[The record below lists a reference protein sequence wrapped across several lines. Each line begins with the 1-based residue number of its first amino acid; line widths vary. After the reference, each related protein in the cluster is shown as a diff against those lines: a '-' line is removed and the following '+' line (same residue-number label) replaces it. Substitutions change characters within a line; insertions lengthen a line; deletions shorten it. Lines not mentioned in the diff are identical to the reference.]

1 MKAKKV
7 SDAKKVTGNVVAVVV
22 ALFFAFPTY
31 WMVATALKPRKDM
44 LTSDYDLI
52 PFSVTGSN
60 FATAWAK
67 PGFLSSLGNSLMV
80 SLSAV
85 AAAVVIGLLAALAL
99 SRMRFRGRKGF
110 VMMLLVAQMAP
121 FEALLIPMFL
131 MMRDLDMLDRLPTLT
146 LIYFAVTLPFCA
158 WTLRGFVNGIPLELE
173 EAAMV
178 DGCGRWGAFR
188 RVTLPLLGPGLVAT
202 SVFAFVTAWNE
213 FLFALSM
220 INDQAK
226 QTLPVWLSG
235 FKTAFGTDWGGTMA
249 ASTLF
254 TLPVLV
260 FFLIVQR
267 KMVTGV
273 TAGAVK
279 G

>member
-1 MKAKKV
+1 MT
-7 SDAKKVTGNVVAVVV
+7 KKVTANVVGVVLAV
-22 ALFFAFPTY
+22 FFAFPVY
-31 WMVATALKPRKDM
+31 WMLSSAFKPTKE
-44 LTSDYDLI
+44 LVSTDYDLI
-52 PFSVTGSN
+52 PLSVTATN
-60 FATAWAK
+60 FATAWNK
-67 PGFLSSLGNSLMV
+67 PGFLSSMGNSLFV
-80 SLSAV
+80 TLGAV
-85 AAAVVIGLLAALAL
+85 IAAIVVGLLAALAM
-99 SRMRFRGRKGF
+99 SRMRFKGRKQF
-110 VMMLLVAQMAP
+110 VLLMLVAQMAP

-131 MMRDLDMLDRLPTLT
+131 MMRDLELLDRLPSLI

-213 FLFALSM
+213 FLYALSL
-220 INDQAK
+220 IKDQTK
-226 QTLPVWLSG
+226 ETLPVWLSG
-235 FKTAFGTDWGGTMA
+235 FQSAFGTDWGGAMA
-249 ASTLF
+249 ASALF

>member
-1 MKAKKV
+1 MNG
-7 SDAKKVTGNVVAVVV
+7 KKVTGNVVAIVI

-31 WMVATALKPRKDM
+31 WMVSSALKPTKD
-44 LTSDYDLI
+44 LLSTSYDLI
-52 PFSVTGSN
+52 PFSVTGAN
-60 FATAWAK
+60 FATAWTK
-67 PGFLSSLGNSLMV
+67 PGFLGSLGNSLFV
-80 SLSAV
+80 TLTAVV
-85 AAAVVIGLLAALAL
+85 AAIVVGMLAALAM

-110 VMMLLVAQMAP
+110 LMLMLVAQMAP

-131 MMRDLDMLDRLPTLT
+131 MMRDLDLLDKLPSLA

-158 WTLRGFVNGIPLELE
+158 WTLRGFVNGIPYELE

-213 FLFALSM
+213 FLFGLSL
-220 INDQAK
+220 IKDQSK
-226 QTLPVWLSG
+226 ETLPVWLSG
-235 FKTAFGTDWGGTMA
+235 FQSNFGTDWGGAMA
-249 ASTLF
+249 ASALF